1 MSTTD
6 VFPSTTAPPREP
18 APRTVALWGATQVGK
33 TTTLAAYF
41 GKHRPAWVVQ
51 EDPDTRAARRYFQDI
66 WNALQ
71 ANRLVP
77 GTTMAIHH
85 RLRHQDG
92 YTVLFRD
99 MHGGNARDVLA
110 SREDA
115 EALYGADAAMIF
127 IDWPGTNAVAG
138 RVAIENALQELDP
151 DRPTVLI
158 ITKCESHLSMADFA
172 LFAMSP
178 MEFAERQDFSRG
190 LRDAMEGFTRHFRQ
204 GAVFPVTVY
213 GWNGTRPAHFYD
225 EFGRLVPWHIQP
237 ALVERP
243 FEHILGRI
251 GHRKEVAP

>member
-1 MSTTD
+1 MSNAAVAAEPTT
-6 VFPSTTAPPREP
+6 
-18 APRTVALWGATQVGK
+18 RTVALWGATQVGK

-41 GKHRPAWVVQ
+41 GKHRPAWVVR
-51 EDPDTRAARRYFQDI
+51 DDSDTRMSLRSFQEI

-71 ANRLVP
+71 GNRLVP
-77 GTTMAIHH
+77 GTTMAIDH
-85 RLRHQDG
+85 RLRHREG
-92 YTVLFRD
+92 FTVLFRD
-99 MHGGNARDVLA
+99 MHGGNARNVLT

-115 EALYGADAAMIF
+115 EALYRADAAMMF

-138 RVAIENALQELDP
+138 RAAIENALQELDP
-151 DRPTVLI
+151 DRPTVLL

-172 LFAMSP
+172 LFAMDP
-178 MEFAERQDFSRG
+178 LEFAQRQDFSRE
-190 LRDAMEGFTRHFRQ
+190 LRESMESFTRHFRQ

-243 FEHILGRI
+243 FEHILGKL
-251 GHRKEVAP
+251 GQRKEVTP

>member
-1 MSTTD
+1 MSTVDT
-6 VFPSTTAPPREP
+6 SRAASPPAEP
-18 APRTVALWGATQVGK
+18 LTRTVALWGATQVGK

-41 GKHRPAWVVQ
+41 GKHRPVWVAR
-51 EDPDTRAARRYFQDI
+51 EDSDSRLSLRYFQDV

-71 ANRLVP
+71 GNRLVP

-85 RLRHQDG
+85 RLRHRDG
-92 YTVLFRD
+92 FAVLFRD
-99 MHGGNARDVLA
+99 MHGGNARDLLA
-110 SREDA
+110 GREDA
-115 EALYGADAAMIF
+115 EALYGADAAMVF

-138 RVAIENALQELDP
+138 RIAIENALQELDSE
-151 DRPTVLI
+151 RPTALV
-158 ITKCESHLSMADFA
+158 ITKCESHLNMADFA

-178 MEFAERQDFSRG
+178 LEFAQRADFSRE
-190 LRDAMEGFTRHFRQ
+190 LRESMESFTRHFRQ

-243 FEHILGRI
+243 FEYILGKL
-251 GHRKEVAP
+251 GSRKGGTV